1 MKSFAPIAK
10 NLLYAGSKTN
20 PAESEITAVVGLIA
34 KLAIISQASSHA
46 LATKKNESNL
56 PMKPHLNFNK
66 TTEQIEAQIQD
77 GMTDPLQALVQE
89 MKVSNALKRQQIQ
102 ATKDQ
107 NKLLTLLV
115 HVSEEGL
122 GLNENG
128 YAWHN
133 SKIAKEIV
141 ENYDVV

>member
-10 NLLYAGSKTN
+10 NLLHAGSKTN

-34 KLAIISQASSHA
+34 KLAITSQASSHA

-56 PMKPHLNFNK
+56 PMITK
-66 TTEQIEAQIQD
+66 TTEQIEANIQEE
-77 GMTDPLQALVQE
+77 MTSPFHALAQE

-107 NKLLTLLV
+107 NKLIAILV
-115 HVSEEGL
+115 RVQEEGL
-122 GLNENG
+122 GLNDNG
-128 YAWHN
+128 WQYKNGNLA
-133 SKIAKEIV
+133 SEIV
-141 ENYDVV
+141 SKYDS